1 MDVRYER
8 CCGLDIH
15 KRLVAAC
22 LIVPGD
28 GRGPRKE
35 VRSFGTETRE
45 LLDLAEWL
53 ALNGCMAV
61 AMESTG
67 SYWKP
72 LYNLLEGQCEL
83 LLVNTRHLKLVPGR
97 KRDVKDAEWI
107 ADLLRHGLLQA
118 SFVPGRPERELRELT
133 RYRTSLVRERAA
145 EVNRIQKVLEGA
157 NIKLASVA
165 SDVLGVSGRAMLEA
179 LVAGVDDVSELAGL
193 ARGRLRQK
201 REQLEKALLGLVGEH
216 QRFMLARQLR
226 HVDELDRLI
235 AEVDEE
241 VGRRLGP
248 FEPQIERLQTIPGVG
263 RRLAEVVL
271 SEVGTDMTRFPTSGH
286 LASWAGVCPG
296 MNESAGKNRS
306 GRTRKANPWLRSA
319 LVQAAQAASRSP
331 GFLGERFRRLTVR
344 LGRNKA
350 ALAVAHSI
358 LLAIYRLLKDGATY
372 ADLGPQHFA
381 DREREHAARRLTRR
395 LEHLG
400 YQVTVVPTAS

>member
-15 KRLVAAC
+15 KRVVVAC
-22 LIVPGD
+22 LIVPGQ
-28 GRGPRKE
+28 GQGPRKE
-35 VRSFGTETRE
+35 LRSFGTETRG
-45 LLDLAEWL
+45 LLELAEWL
-53 ALNGCMAV
+53 AVNGCTAV

-72 LYNLLEGQCEL
+72 LYNLLEGDYEL

-165 SDVLGVSGRAMLEA
+165 SDVMGVSGRAMLEA
-179 LVAGVDDVSELAGL
+179 FVAGMEDAAELAQL
-193 ARGRLRQK
+193 ARGRLREK
-201 REQLEKALLGLVGEH
+201 REQLEQALVGLVGKH

-226 HVDELDRLI
+226 HVDELEQLI

-241 VGRRLGP
+241 IAARLRP
-248 FEPQIERLQTIPGVG
+248 FEEKLERLQTVPGVG
-263 RRLAEVVL
+263 RRLAEVIL
-271 SEVGTDMTRFPTSGH
+271 SEVGVDMRRFPTSGH

-331 GFLGERFRRLTVR
+331 GFLGERFRRLIVR

-358 LLAIYRLLKDGATY
+358 LVAIYRLLIDDVDY
-372 ADLGPQHFA
+372 SDLGPHHFA
-381 DREREHAARRLTRR
+381 QREREQTARRLTRR
-395 LEHLG
+395 LEGLG
-400 YQVTVVPTAS
+400 YQVTVLPTAS

>member
-15 KRLVAAC
+15 KRVVVAC
-22 LIVPGD
+22 LIVPGKEQ
-28 GRGPRKE
+28 GPRKE
-35 VRSFGTETRE
+35 LRSFGTETRG
-45 LLDLAEWL
+45 LLELAEWL
-53 ALNGCMAV
+53 AVNGCAAV

-72 LYNLLEGQCEL
+72 LYNLLEGDYEL

-165 SDVLGVSGRAMLEA
+165 SDVMGVSGRAILEA
-179 LVAGVDDVSELAGL
+179 LVAGVEDAAGMAQL
-193 ARGRLRQK
+193 ARGRLREK
-201 REQLEKALLGLVGEH
+201 REQLEQALVGLVGEH

-226 HVDELDRLI
+226 HVDELGQLI

-241 VGRRLGP
+241 IATRLHP
-248 FEPQIERLQTIPGVG
+248 FEEKLARLQTIPGVG
-263 RRLAEVVL
+263 RRLAEVII
-271 SEVGTDMTRFPTSGH
+271 SEVGVDMARFPTSGH

-331 GFLGERFRRLTVR
+331 GFLGQRFRRLTVR

-358 LLAIYRLLKDGATY
+358 LVAIYRLLKDGTDY
-372 ADLGPQHFA
+372 TDLGPEHFA
-381 DREREHAARRLTRR
+381 QREREQTARRLTRR

-400 YQVTVVPTAS
+400 YQVTVLPTAS

>member
-1 MDVRYER
+1 MEVRYER

-15 KRLVAAC
+15 KRMVVAC
-22 LIVPGD
+22 LVMPGQ
-28 GRGPRKE
+28 GREPQRE
-35 VRSFGTETRE
+35 IRTFGTETRA
-45 LLDLAEWL
+45 LLEMAEWL

-67 SYWKP
+67 SFWKP

-118 SFVPGRPERELRELT
+118 SFVPERPERELRELT

-165 SDVLGVSGRAMLEA
+165 SDVMGVSGRAMLVA
-179 LVAGVDDVSELAGL
+179 LVAGVDDAAEMAKL
-193 ARGRLRQK
+193 ARGRLREKQ
-201 REQLEKALLGLVGEH
+201 EQLEQALHGRMGEH
-216 QRFMLARQLR
+216 QRFMLAHQLR
-226 HVDELDRLI
+226 HVDELDQLI
-235 AEVDEE
+235 TEVDEE
-241 VGRRLGP
+241 VAARLRP
-248 FEPQIERLQTIPGVG
+248 FETKLAQLQTIPGVG

-271 SEVGTDMTRFPTSGH
+271 SEVGLDMSRFPTSGH

-319 LVQAAQAASRSP
+319 LVQAAQAGSRSP
-331 GFLGERFRRLTVR
+331 TFLGERFRRLIVR
-344 LGRNKA
+344 VGRNKA

-358 LLAIYRLLKDGATY
+358 LLAVYRLLKDGIDY
-372 ADLGPQHFA
+372 HDLGPEHFA
-381 DREREHAARRLTRR
+381 QRERDQVARRLTRR

-400 YQVTVVPTAS
+400 YQVTVLPVAS

>member
-1 MDVRYER
+1 MEVRYER

-15 KRLVAAC
+15 KRMVVAC
-22 LIVPGD
+22 LVMPGQ
-28 GRGPRKE
+28 GREPQRE
-35 VRSFGTETRE
+35 IRTFGTETRA
-45 LLDLAEWL
+45 LLEMAEWL

-67 SYWKP
+67 SFWKP

-118 SFVPGRPERELRELT
+118 SFVPERPERELRELT

-165 SDVLGVSGRAMLEA
+165 SDVMGVSGRAMLAA
-179 LVAGVDDVSELAGL
+179 LVAGVDDAAEMANL
-193 ARGRLRQK
+193 ARGRLREK
-201 REQLEKALLGLVGEH
+201 REQLEQALYGRVGEH

-226 HVDELDRLI
+226 HVDELDQLM

-241 VGRRLGP
+241 VAARLHP
-248 FEPQIERLQTIPGVG
+248 FEDKLERLQTIPGVG
-263 RRLAEVVL
+263 RRLAEVIL
-271 SEVGTDMTRFPTSGH
+271 SEIGVDMARFPTSGH

-306 GRTRKANPWLRSA
+306 GRTRKANPWLRTA
-319 LVQAAQAASRSP
+319 LVQAAQAGSRSP
-331 GFLGERFRRLTVR
+331 TFLGERFRRLIVR

-358 LLAIYRLLKDGATY
+358 LLAIYRLLKDGVDY
-372 ADLGPQHFA
+372 HDLGPEHFA
-381 DREREHAARRLTRR
+381 QRERDQLARRLTRR

-400 YQVTVVPTAS
+400 YQVTVLPVAS